1 MNVLQD
7 LLASFGVT
15 WPKFIAQTII
25 FIIVYWVLNKYA
37 FGPIVNVLAE
47 RRRRIAEAQENAEKI
62 KQQLAAAD
70 ARYKEILGQA
80 DLEAKALIDEARAS
94 AEAVREK
101 RVQEAIG
108 EAEGV
113 IRKAH
118 ESIEQDRRKM
128 EAEVKSA
135 MVGLVAAIDGAGR
148 VEDGGVCPTPMRSPR
163 EARKNARSLFRGCLT
178 GGRLD
183 ATRVRA
189 VAEAV
194 ATDQPRGYLGILQVF
209 SRLVRL
215 ELERRHAV
223 IESATPLSEA
233 AMKEVRDEITRS
245 HGDDLTFATAVRPD
259 LIGGL
264 RVRVGS
270 DVWDGSVRARLEAL
284 PV

>member
-1 MNVLQD
+1 MEIVQQLFSQ
-7 LLASFGVT
+7 FGVT
-15 WPKFIAQTII
+15 WSKFIAQTII

-80 DLEAKALIDEARAS
+80 DVEAKVLIDEARAS

-135 MVGLVAAIDGAGR
+135 MVGLVAATTTKVTGKI
-148 VEDGGVCPTPMRSPR
+148 
-163 EARKNARSLFRGCLT
+163 LT
-178 GGRLD
+178 ADDQKRLND
-183 ATRVRA
+183 ETIK
-189 VAEAV
+189 E
-194 ATDQPRGYLGILQVF
+194 I
-209 SRLVRL
+209 
-215 ELERRHAV
+215 
-223 IESATPLSEA
+223 A
-233 AMKEVRDEITRS
+233 A
-245 HGDDLTFATAVRPD
+245 
-259 LIGGL
+259 
-264 RVRVGS
+264 
-270 DVWDGSVRARLEAL
+270 
-284 PV
+284 

>member
-1 MNVLQD
+1 MEIVQQLFSQ
-7 LLASFGVT
+7 FGVT

-37 FGPIVNVLAE
+37 FGPIVSVLAE

-80 DLEAKALIDEARAS
+80 DVEAKALIDEARAS

-101 RVQEAIG
+101 RVQEAIS

-135 MVGLVAAIDGAGR
+135 MVGLVAATTTKVTGKI
-148 VEDGGVCPTPMRSPR
+148 
-163 EARKNARSLFRGCLT
+163 LT
-178 GGRLD
+178 ADDQKRLND
-183 ATRVRA
+183 ETIK
-189 VAEAV
+189 E
-194 ATDQPRGYLGILQVF
+194 I
-209 SRLVRL
+209 
-215 ELERRHAV
+215 
-223 IESATPLSEA
+223 A
-233 AMKEVRDEITRS
+233 A
-245 HGDDLTFATAVRPD
+245 
-259 LIGGL
+259 
-264 RVRVGS
+264 
-270 DVWDGSVRARLEAL
+270 
-284 PV
+284 

>member
-1 MNVLQD
+1 MEIVQQLFSQ
-7 LLASFGVT
+7 FGVT

-80 DLEAKALIDEARAS
+80 DVEAKVLIEEARAS

-135 MVGLVAAIDGAGR
+135 MVGLVAATTTKVTGKI
-148 VEDGGVCPTPMRSPR
+148 
-163 EARKNARSLFRGCLT
+163 LT
-178 GGRLD
+178 ADDQKRLND
-183 ATRVRA
+183 ETIK
-189 VAEAV
+189 E
-194 ATDQPRGYLGILQVF
+194 I
-209 SRLVRL
+209 
-215 ELERRHAV
+215 
-223 IESATPLSEA
+223 A
-233 AMKEVRDEITRS
+233 A
-245 HGDDLTFATAVRPD
+245 
-259 LIGGL
+259 
-264 RVRVGS
+264 
-270 DVWDGSVRARLEAL
+270 
-284 PV
+284 